1 MAGECKRRQRVES
14 EDLDLEH
21 LQAWSGPVA
30 VRKPRLIGDPDHAGS
45 RSLGDV
51 VDPDEARHLH
61 PRTDL
66 FQAFASRRIPRILI
80 VIDESTG
87 QAPLAET
94 RLDRAA
100 SQENS
105 AVDLDHHCGR
115 HLGVV
120 PKHEIVVGT
129 ALDLPAFDHARHE
142 LGATV
147 DAVVRGPA

>member
-30 VRKPRLIGDPDHAGS
+30 VRKPRLIGDSDHAGS

-61 PRTDL
+61 PRADL

-80 VIDESTG
+80 VIDESAG

-100 SQENS
+100 SEENS
-105 AVDLDHHCGR
+105 AVDLDHHGGR